1 MAYQVRKI
9 SPSAL
14 QATETC
20 PRFRPN
26 GETSAVAAAGTLFHE
41 AMEKLMGVPKPE
53 WASYIRRQDVSAEQR
68 ELMEKAAE
76 AVADLVTEGMPVF
89 PDRRLKMRGG
99 KPRKSPLAEGLY
111 PELEIETGPGR
122 HGYIDLLIV
131 DRGGCAHIVDWKSD
145 FVEHDHELQLA
156 AYAVS
161 LQRLCP
167 AHKTFDCL
175 IVAPRLGEDNERH
188 MWSAD
193 ELEGLAARIA
203 AIELRADDAMWDDT
217 IRSCPGEYCQYC
229 HANGRCKAQ
238 ALNAI
243 DAVPVDAEP
252 PVPRPTLQCLMNPS
266 TPELR
271 GYRRAFIKPLEA
283 AIAAWKKQDA
293 EFLEEHG
300 RTNPLVIP
308 GFKATWARKPSHL
321 DRSPE
326 AQPRIRNVLMGELGL
341 SDVEL
346 MDCSP
351 VDRKAVVELL
361 TRTPEQG
368 GRGMTE
374 KEAKKRLESALGP
387 FMIRGEGDS
396 LRVVAVGAKT
406 RELPVSGI
414 DKEFV

>member
-1 MAYQVRKI
+1 MYKVPKI

-20 PRFRPN
+20 PRYRPN

-41 AMEKLMGVPKPE
+41 AMEALMGVPKSE
-53 WASYIRRQDVSAEQR
+53 WAAYIRRQDVSAEQR

-76 AVADLVTEGMPVF
+76 AVADLVVEGMQVHV
-89 PDRRLKMRGG
+89 DRRLKLRGG
-99 KPRKSPLAEGLY
+99 KPRKSPLPVGLY

-122 HGYIDLLIV
+122 HGYIDLLVV
-131 DRGGCAHIVDWKSD
+131 DDAGVAHIVDWKSD

-156 AYAVS
+156 AYAVN
-161 LQRLCP
+161 LHRLCP

-188 MWSAD
+188 TWTEDDLAA
-193 ELEGLAARIA
+193 LEGRIEG
-203 AIELRADDAMWDDT
+203 IERRADDAMWDET
-217 IRSCPGEYCQYC
+217 ILSCPGEYCQYC
-229 HANGRCKAQ
+229 HANGKCKAQ

-243 DAVPVDAEP
+243 AAVPADVEP
-252 PVPRPTLQCLMNPS
+252 PVPRPTLQCLMNPA

-271 GYRRAFIKPLEA
+271 GYRRQFIKPLEA

-300 RTNPLVIP
+300 HVDPFAIP

-321 DRSPE
+321 DKSPE
-326 AQPRIRNVLMGELGL
+326 AQPRIRNVLLGELGL
-341 SDVEL
+341 TELEL

-351 VDRKAVVELL
+351 VDKKLLVELL
-361 TRTPEQG
+361 AKDPERG

-374 KEAKKRLESALGP
+374 KEAKKQVEQALGP
-387 FMIRGEGDS
+387 FMVRSDGES

-406 RELPVSGI
+406 REIAAP
-414 DKEFV
+414 EF

>member
-1 MAYQVRKI
+1 MYKVPKI

-20 PRFRPN
+20 PRYRPN

-41 AMEKLMGVPKPE
+41 AMEALMSVPKNE
-53 WASYIRRQDVSAEQR
+53 WAAYIRRQDISAEQR
-68 ELMEKAAE
+68 ELMEKAAD
-76 AVADLVTEGMPVF
+76 AVADLVVDGMQVY
-89 PDRRLKMRGG
+89 PDKRLKMRGG
-99 KPRKSPLAEGLY
+99 KPRKSQLPKGLY
-111 PELEIETGPGR
+111 PELEIETGPGH
-122 HGYIDLLIV
+122 HGYIDLLVV
-131 DRGGCAHIVDWKSD
+131 DEGGVAHVVDWKSD

-156 AYAVS
+156 AYAVN
-161 LQRLCP
+161 LHRLCP

-188 MWSAD
+188 EWSEDDLAA
-193 ELEGLAARIA
+193 LEGRIA
-203 AIELRADDAMWDDT
+203 EIERRADDAMWDET
-217 IRSCPGEYCQYC
+217 ILSCPGEYCQYC
-229 HANGRCKAQ
+229 HANGKCKAQ

-243 DAVPVDAEP
+243 AAVPVDAEP
-252 PVPRPTLQCLMNPS
+252 PVPKPTLQCLMNPA

-271 GYRRAFIKPLEA
+271 GYRRSFIKPLEA

-300 RTNPLVIP
+300 RSNPLIIP

-321 DRSPE
+321 DKSAE

-341 SDVEL
+341 TETEL

-361 TRTPEQG
+361 TKSPEQG
-368 GRGMTE
+368 GRGMSE
-374 KEAKKRLESALGP
+374 KEAKKTLEAALGP

-406 RELPVSGI
+406 RELPAS
-414 DKEFV
+414 EFI